1 MFDPPSWVQADQ
13 RDCRE
18 AVQILCA
25 MVGGM
30 SSYQTVPMPLLV
42 WFCRHRQ
49 VDLARAMEPADGSPP
64 NIPEINAI
72 KQDLATIE
80 FVLKEN
86 GVWIP

>member
-42 WFCRHRQ
+42 WFCRHRPG
-49 VDLARAMEPADGSPP
+49 DRARATAPP
-64 NIPEINAI
+64 HAEINAI